1 MKRDINS
8 SAFFSLDEAT
18 TRIFRELIE
27 TKFGEKITRC
37 CQVKKLRKAVYDK
50 THQYISESSYKR
62 LFGLVKHEGERF
74 SKAILNILALYLG
87 YESFADMLPA
97 IKGNSLQTPLQT
109 LCTSTLERGSQIRV
123 SFDKG
128 LESFMCYIGDNNFI
142 INRSTMP
149 LFAKGEIFK
158 TESIST
164 GKCLKDSDFKFPTD
178 KSVCSTFVTSVRIV
192 M

>member
-1 MKRDINS
+1 MKRDVNS

-18 TRIFRELIE
+18 IRIFRELIE
-27 TKFGEKITRC
+27 TKFGGKITRC
-37 CQVKKLRKAVYDK
+37 CQAKKLRDAVYNK

-62 LFGLVKHEGERF
+62 LFGLVKHEGDRF
-74 SKAILNILALYLG
+74 SKAILDILALYLG
-87 YESFADMLPA
+87 YESFADLQPE
-97 IKGNSLQTPLQT
+97 IKSHSLHAPLQT
-109 LCTSTLERGSQIRV
+109 LCTSRLERGSQIRV

-158 TESIST
+158 TESISA
-164 GKCLKDSDFKFPTD
+164 GKCLEDSDFKFPTD
-178 KSVCSTFVTSVRIV
+178 KSGCSAFVTSIRIV